1 MIDARVTPDGEI
13 HPTHRMITEGLR
25 IMPGQIG
32 PSRASET
39 ALSRRAAIL
48 SMAAL
53 ALTGCGYT
61 LRPPFAENVRTVYV
75 PMFRSTTYR
84 RDLNQQLTLLV
95 CQEIER
101 RTPYKVVGKP
111 EGADTTLQGSVD
123 FAEKNIIVENPFNLP
138 RQLVGTIV
146 ATVSWTDNRVGD
158 ARKVNAPA
166 AVSSTVNFFPE
177 IGESTEAAFYR
188 VNQELAQQIVNM
200 MEERW
205 DLPPGQ

>member
-1 MIDARVTPDGEI
+1 MS
-13 HPTHRMITEGLR
+13 PTN
-25 IMPGQIG
+25 
-32 PSRASET
+32 PSPCPT
-39 ALSRRAAIL
+39 SRRAVLATL
-48 SMAAL
+48 AAL
-53 ALTGCGYT
+53 ALSGCGYT

-84 RDLNQQLTLLV
+84 RDLNMQLTDLV
-95 CQEIER
+95 CKEIER

-111 EGADTTLQGSVD
+111 QGADTTLQGSVD
-123 FAEKNIIVENPFNLP
+123 FADKNIIVENPFNLP
-138 RQLVGTIV
+138 RQLVGTII

-158 ARKVNAPA
+158 ARKVNTPA
-166 AVSSTVNFFPE
+166 SVSATVNFFPE